1 MSETEPFRLRWII
14 ECLGV
19 NRTGSLLFVG
29 QIPDEIY
36 SHSKAEGIAC
46 YQVDTIEQAAA
57 QFAQPH
63 SGGESN
69 HDDLLTLVL
78 QVDPDEQQAARMLG
92 HAIRTFPQR
101 VVVFCMASDQSRNAV
116 SELFYS
122 LGFRRLQAP
131 TAPTAQ
137 HDLSEPGCWF
147 EYRMS
152 QYKPAPEWLNARYWA
167 NPERFEVQ
175 EDPDGFCES
184 SDDEE
189 E

>member
-69 HDDLLTLVL
+69 HDDLLTLV
-78 QVDPDEQQAARMLG
+78 P
-92 HAIRTFPQR
+92 
-101 VVVFCMASDQSRNAV
+101 
-116 SELFYS
+116 
-122 LGFRRLQAP
+122 
-131 TAPTAQ
+131 Q

>member
-78 QVDPDEQQAARMLG
+78 QVDPGMRYQNCSIRWDFAGCKHRRHRRRSMICRNLAAG
-92 HAIRTFPQR
+92 
-101 VVVFCMASDQSRNAV
+101 
-116 SELFYS
+116 
-122 LGFRRLQAP
+122 
-131 TAPTAQ
+131 
-137 HDLSEPGCWF
+137 
-147 EYRMS
+147 
-152 QYKPAPEWLNARYWA
+152 LNT
-167 NPERFEVQ
+167 
-175 EDPDGFCES
+175 G
-184 SDDEE
+184 
-189 E
+189 